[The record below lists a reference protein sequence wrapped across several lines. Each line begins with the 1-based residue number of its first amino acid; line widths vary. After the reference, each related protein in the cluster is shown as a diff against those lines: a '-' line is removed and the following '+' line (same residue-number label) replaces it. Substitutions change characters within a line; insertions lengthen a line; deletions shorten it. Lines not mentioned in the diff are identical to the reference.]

1 MLEQV
6 ESTIIAF
13 LLGSV
18 LTYFA
23 TRWSKI
29 LKKIDKLEFGVQA
42 LLRDRMLQM
51 YSYYKEK
58 GKPVPLR
65 EVESFEC
72 MYSAYIDNEGN
83 SFMPDVRKEFMGLEH
98 ETH

>member
-29 LKKIDKLEFGVQA
+29 LKKLGCDLTC
-42 LLRDRMLQM
+42 D
-51 YSYYKEK
+51 
-58 GKPVPLR
+58 P
-65 EVESFEC
+65 
-72 MYSAYIDNEGN
+72 
-83 SFMPDVRKEFMGLEH
+83 VRKSPSLISGSKDD
-98 ETH
+98 

>member
-29 LKKIDKLEFGVQA
+29 LKKLECTEFGVRA
-42 LLRDRMLQM
+42 LIRNRM
-51 YSYYKEK
+51 
-58 GKPVPLR
+58 
-65 EVESFEC
+65 
-72 MYSAYIDNEGN
+72 I
-83 SFMPDVRKEFMGLEH
+83 
-98 ETH
+98 

>member
-29 LKKIDKLEFGVQA
+29 LKKLECTEFGVRA
-42 LLRDRMLQM
+42 LIRNRMIQTVN
-51 YSYYKEK
+51 YYRL
-58 GKPVPLR
+58 PSSIFL
-65 EVESFEC
+65 
-72 MYSAYIDNEGN
+72 MW
-83 SFMPDVRKEFMGLEH
+83 
-98 ETH
+98 